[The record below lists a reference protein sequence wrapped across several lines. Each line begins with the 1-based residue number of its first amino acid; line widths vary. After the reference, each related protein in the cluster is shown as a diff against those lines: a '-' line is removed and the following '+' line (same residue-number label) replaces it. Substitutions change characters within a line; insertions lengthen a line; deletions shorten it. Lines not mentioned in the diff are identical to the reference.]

1 MIEHLNA
8 EIVLNTITDV
18 SVAIL
23 WMKSTFL
30 YVRIKKNPQ
39 HYRIRAQLTDDQLEQ
54 QLKGFPISMQLPH
67 F

>member
-54 QLKGFPISMQLPH
+54 QLKGFPMSMQLPH